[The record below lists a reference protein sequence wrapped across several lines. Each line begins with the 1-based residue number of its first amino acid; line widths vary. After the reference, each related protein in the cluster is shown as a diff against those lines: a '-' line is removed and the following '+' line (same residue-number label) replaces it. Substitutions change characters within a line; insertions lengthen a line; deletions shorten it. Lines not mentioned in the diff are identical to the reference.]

1 MIFLHE
7 IRPSETRQHKV
18 YCPMC
23 FKESLLITELCYELP
38 SFGNIYLF
46 SANCQ
51 NCGYKHTDVMEIT
64 PHQEPSRFTIKIEK
78 PEDLNH
84 IVVRSSYASIKMPE
98 LGIAITPG
106 PYAQGIIT
114 TIEGFLHRAKEI
126 VEFLFSS
133 ELNEEQ
139 RRRCHQILEKVNA
152 AIKGKEPFTFII
164 EDPSGLSVIVPKEGS
179 TTKIIKEPLEIEG

>member
-1 MIFLHE
+1 MISLQE
-7 IRPSETRQHKV
+7 VQPSEIKQRKA

-23 FKESLLITELCYELP
+23 GKESLLVAELCYELP
-38 SFGNIYLF
+38 NFGNVYLF

-64 PHQEPSRFTIKIEK
+64 PHQDPSRFTIKVEK

-98 LGIAITPG
+98 LGITITPG
-106 PYAQGIIT
+106 PYAQGVVT
-114 TIEGFLHRAKEI
+114 TIEGFLHRAREI

-133 ELNEEQ
+133 ELNERQ
-139 RRRCHQILEKVNA
+139 KRRCLQILKKVNA
-152 AIKGKEPFTFII
+152 AIEGKETFTFII
-164 EDPSGLSVIVPKEGS
+164 EDPSGLSIIVPKEGLA
-179 TTKIIKEPLEIEG
+179 TKIIKEPLEIEG